1 MLNPNFTK
9 VVPGPLLDTP
19 NWVVWRYETRHGK
32 QTKVPYQAV
41 PVDGDPKARS
51 NDSSTWSEFCEA
63 WAEASDSNRYSGV
76 GFMLVGSP
84 YTGIDFDGL
93 ASNRVVDPYV
103 ANIIKI
109 AGNPY
114 AEFSPSGE
122 GVRIFV
128 SGTKLP
134 AGKRKF
140 TLAEPRKFGAEI
152 YSGAETGRYLTVT
165 GDKIDGS
172 GNSIPQLTEWELE
185 LVYVLVSQILEDKFK
200 KLWLNDQ
207 DFIESN
213 YGGDQSRADAAL
225 ISMLVPLFGRDPQQI
240 EAAFS
245 ESEMGQRAKWTDRKD
260 YRDRTIGNAL
270 NLPPLTSGLILG
282 DQGPTKKQQQAT
294 IEQPEEITRTISMT
308 RADKVQAEIT
318 PWLWPNRIVAN
329 NINVFSGE
337 PDMGKGLTWTDFV
350 ARLTTHEDFP
360 DCPNDLPG
368 PTDVVI
374 MGSEDD
380 TNSTVVPR
388 LIAAGADLTRVH
400 FVEITENVSGTLS
413 EGIAALD
420 RDLPAIEGLL
430 NALGVG
436 VASLIVVDPIISF
449 MGDADPNKD
458 RDVRPIFTRMKAFA
472 KRNQLAWLT
481 VNHFNKNAAATSINR
496 TSGAKTF
503 VSAPR
508 ATWMFGKDPD
518 DTERRLMMKGK
529 GNLAKQGVKTLAY
542 RIVETYIEV
551 DGKPFVDAKDRPIG
565 VPRIEWDGETD
576 HNVEDILS
584 ADSDPLKKGSKKA
597 EEFLTNLLDAAP
609 HGVMLASDIYK
620 AGEEATPQVG
630 ADKLKRA
637 KNSLDYETFKL
648 SDRWYWSKGPQHSQ
662 EFKKQYFGP
671 GANNVLMGGTPLTD
685 DAPPLVN
692 REAL

>member
-1 MLNPNFTK
+1 MLNDNFTK
-9 VVPGPLLDTP
+9 VVPAPLLDMP
-19 NWVVWRYETRHGK
+19 NWVVWRRETRQG
-32 QTKVPYQAV
+32 QETKMPYQANV
-41 PVDGDPKARS
+41 EEGELRAKSDDPR
-51 NDSSTWSEFCEA
+51 TWADFCDA
-63 WAEASDSNRYSGV
+63 KAEALDGKRYSGV
-76 GFMLVGSP
+76 GFMLKGSP
-84 YTGIDFDGL
+84 FTGIDFDGV
-93 ASNRVVDPYV
+93 APGRVVEPYV
-103 ANIIKI
+103 MNVLKV

-114 AEFSPSGE
+114 GEFSPSGD

-128 SGTKLP
+128 VGTKLP
-134 AGKRKF
+134 VGKRKF
-140 TLAEPRKFGAEI
+140 ILTKPKKYGGEI

-165 GDKIDGS
+165 GDKIEGS
-172 GNSIPQLTEWELE
+172 GNSVPQLTEWELE
-185 LVYVLVSQILEDKFK
+185 LVYVLVSQILDEKFK
-200 KLWLNDQ
+200 KLWINDQ
-207 DFIESN
+207 EFIATT

-225 ISMLVPLFGRDPQQI
+225 ISMLVPLFGRDPEKI

-260 YRDRTIGNAL
+260 YRDRSIKNAL
-270 NLPPLTSGLILG
+270 NLPPPTSGLIFG
-282 DQGPTKKQQQAT
+282 DQGPTKKQQAPM
-294 IEQPEEITRTISMT
+294 EPEEAITRTISMT
-308 RADKVQAEIT
+308 RADKVQTEIT

-368 PTDVVI
+368 PVDVVI

-430 NALGVG
+430 NNLGTG
-436 VASLIVVDPIISF
+436 VVSLIVVDPIISF

-472 KRNQLAWLT
+472 KKNQLAWLT

-508 ATWMFGKDPD
+508 ATWMFGKDPN

-542 RIVETYIEV
+542 KIVETYIKV
-551 DGKPFVDAKDRPIG
+551 DEKPFVDAKGRPIG

-584 ADSDPLKKGSKKA
+584 ADADPLKKGSKKA
-597 EEFLTNLLDAAP
+597 EEFLTGLLDAAP

-620 AGEEATPQVG
+620 AGEDETPQISS
-630 ADKLKRA
+630 DKLQRA
-637 KNSLDYETFKL
+637 KSRLGFETFKV
-648 SDRWYWSKGPQHSQ
+648 SERWYWSKGPTHSV
-662 EFKKQYFGP
+662 EFKKQYFTS
-671 GANNVLMGGTPLTD
+671 GAGKVLVGGTPLPD
-685 DAPPLVN
+685 DAPPSIN
-692 REAL
+692 QEAL